1 MVSVR
6 NYFRPVIITVLGLV
20 LTTSACSSNGDSP
33 DTTASATPS
42 ATATSTPSPSSSAS
56 GDSDDS
62 AVAGSS
68 SSGTPPTCATRDL
81 TVAVAPSRGG
91 GSAGSTRLSLTFT
104 NTSGDTCVMT
114 GWPGV
119 SFVGGGDGKQV
130 GVPAQRS
137 GTPDVITLEPDARA
151 VSDLTESDPGANG
164 CSTPTDGFRVYPP
177 NNKAA
182 VFVKQAGQACAD
194 DEPLLTVEPVHPA

>member
-6 NYFRPVIITVLGLV
+6 NYFRPVIITALGLV

-33 DTTASATPS
+33 DTTSSATPS

-62 AVAGSS
+62 AAAG
-68 SSGTPPTCATRDL
+68 
-81 TVAVAPSRGG
+81 
-91 GSAGSTRLSLTFT
+91 
-104 NTSGDTCVMT
+104 N
-114 GWPGV
+114 
-119 SFVGGGDGKQV
+119 GKQV
-130 GVPAQRS
+130 GVPAERS

-151 VSDLTESDPGANG
+151 VSDLTESDPGANS